1 MNWRKSSYS
10 GQGSGNCIEVT
21 DHDSRVIVRDTKDRT
36 GPILRFSA
44 DAWRR
49 FADHV
54 KADASLASDL
64 AKSVRGAALCVR
76 VAPLAMS
83 PDGPGLGS
91 AWVGEPGR
99 APLELRGDRLGL
111 VRAADQGADFLL
123 LRGEPRFQVHPARQ
137 VKQPLRRPDGMG
149 ATAGDGTGQLQ
160 GGLARVRINPGGQAQ
175 RHGLLAAHTPAGEG
189 QLLGDRHQAQRISS
203 TDILASGAT
212 MRMSA

>member
-99 APLELRGDRLGL
+99 EQQRSDGRVEIELRDQWRAL
-111 VRAADQGADFLL
+111 VHRHREG
-123 LRGEPRFQVHPARQ
+123 
-137 VKQPLRRPDGMG
+137 
-149 ATAGDGTGQLQ
+149 
-160 GGLARVRINPGGQAQ
+160 Q
-175 RHGLLAAHTPAGEG
+175 RHIDPV
-189 QLLGDRHQAQRISS
+189 DFRHA
-203 TDILASGAT
+203 
-212 MRMSA
+212 